1 MQFFQGERRE
11 LPKDPITRPDGDGD
25 GPAKPGVKRPDSK
38 QLLDRMKR
46 VDPDQAKRYRQRSG
60 E

>member
-11 LPKDPITRPDGDGD
+11 LPNDPITRPGGDGD
-25 GPAKPGVKRPDSK
+25 GPTKPGVKRPDSK
-38 QLLDRMKR
+38 NLLDRMKR